1 MLAAAQVRAEVA
13 ARLATAVLTA
23 GRVFEGRY
31 HPAAEADLPCWFLSI
46 DAEDIEPQGI
56 THAGMNEHR
65 LRLRADGY
73 AASVDALETTLDTL
87 QAQALAA
94 LHATQ
99 PPWPL
104 RCVAV
109 RRAAN
114 DAEGLDGRTGQVS
127 LFLEALYVTVDG
139 APETLIV

>member
-1 MLAAAQVRAEVA
+1 MLAAAQVRTEVA
-13 ARLATAVLTA
+13 TRLAAVALTA

-31 HPAAEADLPCWFLSI
+31 HPATEAELPCWFVAL
-46 DAEDIEPQGI
+46 DAEDIDAQGI
-56 THAGMNEHR
+56 THAGLNEHR
-65 LRLRADGY
+65 LRLRLDGY